1 MINNPEV
8 MEKIRKNI
16 MAKIP
21 EDVLKQLEKTSN
33 DVEFCKTLAD
43 NNINV
48 EEFEAELRKTGMAF
62 PGTGNQACG

>member
-1 MINNPEV
+1 
-8 MEKIRKNI
+8 

-33 DVEFCKTLAD
+33 YVEFCKTLAD

-48 EEFEAELRKTGMAF
+48 EEF
-62 PGTGNQACG
+62 

>member
-8 MEKIRKNI
+8 MGKIRKNI

-33 DVEFCKTLAD
+33 DVEFC
-43 NNINV
+43 
-48 EEFEAELRKTGMAF
+48 
-62 PGTGNQACG
+62 